1 MVDIFL
7 SGGII
12 MYYYYDGSYFI
23 YMIVSLL
30 IAGFAQ
36 FKVKSAFNKYSKIKC
51 NKNITGEVSAKTV
64 LEHNNVF
71 DVSIGTVRGFFT
83 DFFDSRNKSIS
94 LSDEV
99 YSKATIAS
107 VSVAAHEAGHAVQ
120 NDQGYLALKIRQ
132 KLAPITQLC
141 SNLAMP
147 LIFIGFSSL
156 PLHSNFIIKLGIAMF
171 TVAVLFQVVTLP
183 VEFNA
188 SKRALKSIKETQML
202 TEDEISG
209 AKEVL
214 TAAAFTYVASTVTSI
229 MSLIRLL
236 FLADRRRR

>member
-1 MVDIFL
+1 
-7 SGGII
+7 

-132 KLAPITQLC
+132 KLTPITQLC

-156 PLHSNFIIKLGIAMF
+156 PLQSDFILKLGISMF
-171 TVAVLFQVVTLP
+171 TVAVLFQIVTLP

>member
-1 MVDIFL
+1 MNIFL
-7 SGGII
+7 SGGKI

-36 FKVKSAFNKYSKIKC
+36 FKVKTAFNKYSKIRC
-51 NKNITGEVSAKTV
+51 NKNITGEISAKTV

-83 DFFDSRNKSIS
+83 DFFDSRNESIS

-147 LIFIGFSSL
+147 LILIGFSSL
-156 PLHSNFIIKLGIAMF
+156 PLQSDFILKLGISMF
-171 TVAVLFQVVTLP
+171 TVAVLFQVITLP

-202 TEDEISG
+202 TEDELLG

-214 TAAAFTYVASTVTSI
+214 TAAAFTYVAGTVTSI

>member
-1 MVDIFL
+1 
-7 SGGII
+7 

-156 PLHSNFIIKLGIAMF
+156 PLHSNFILKLGIAMF
-171 TVAVLFQVVTLP
+171 TVAVLFQIVTLP

-188 SKRALKSIKETQML
+188 SSRALTQL
-202 TEDEISG
+202 RTLGIVDDR
-209 AKEVL
+209 EVRQSRKVL
-214 TAAAFTYVASTVTSI
+214 QAAALTYVAAAVTAI
-229 MSLIRLL
+229 LQLLRLVLIANSR
-236 FLADRRRR
+236 DD

>member
-1 MVDIFL
+1 
-7 SGGII
+7 

-36 FKVKSAFNKYSKIKC
+36 FKVKTAFNKYSKIRC
-51 NKNITGEVSAKTV
+51 NKNITGEISAKTV

-83 DFFDSRNKSIS
+83 DFFDSRNESIS

-147 LIFIGFSSL
+147 LILIGFSSL
-156 PLHSNFIIKLGIAMF
+156 PLQSDFILKLGISMF
-171 TVAVLFQVVTLP
+171 TVAVLFQVITLP

-202 TEDEISG
+202 TEDELLG

-214 TAAAFTYVASTVTSI
+214 TAAAFTYVAGTVTSI